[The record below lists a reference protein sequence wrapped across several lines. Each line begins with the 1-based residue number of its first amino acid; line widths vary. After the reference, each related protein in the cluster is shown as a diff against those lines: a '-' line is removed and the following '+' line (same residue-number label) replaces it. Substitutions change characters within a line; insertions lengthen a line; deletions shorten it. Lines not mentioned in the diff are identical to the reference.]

1 MTMSAFIRSFASTA
15 AILMTAAVLTTG
27 PAAAAPGDLAPGTG
41 FKIHK
46 AQLAIKNQDGV
57 PPGCPARK
65 TMMGWVYMSHKATVQ
80 IMIVKQGDNPRNPV
94 SITSV
99 KAPNGQYVAT
109 YTEQMHIDTVVNAKY
124 RILVGGGQGVVSN
137 WAPLV
142 VNC

>member
-1 MTMSAFIRSFASTA
+1 MSTIARSIASTA
-15 AILMTAAVLTTG
+15 AILMTAVVLSAG
-27 PAAAAPGDLAPGTG
+27 SAAAAPGDLAPGTG

-46 AQLAIKNQDGV
+46 AQLAIKNRDGI

-124 RILVGGGQGVVSN
+124 RMLVGGGQGIVSN
-137 WAPLV
+137 WAPLI